1 MINNVSK
8 EECNLQQLTEFLSVF
23 TDQNILKLNKNS
35 QLWNDCGKF
44 VSDLC
49 QDDFEE
55 LLQETK
61 SIMEQKRSKN
71 SDFRLYNIFAVGI
84 LFLSHHNFDPSLVTK
99 FKSVIFSKNESNR
112 AYDGERHQIN
122 DEEWSRPEF
131 FALLHILRLFEKN
144 ERKPGRNYLSYA
156 EAEVRLEDFTLFY
169 FKSFLFLG

>member
-61 SIMEQKRSKN
+61 SIMEQKRRNKK
-71 SDFRLYNIFAVGI
+71 SDFRSYNIFAVGI
-84 LFLSHHNFDPSLVTK
+84 LFLSHHNFDHSLVSK

-144 ERKPGRNYLSYA
+144 ERKPGRNYLSYV
-156 EAEVRLEDFTLFY
+156 ETEVRLEVFILF
-169 FKSFLFLG
+169 F